1 MKNKESTT
9 VEFKQQIVE
18 DIKKEVVAFANTEGG
33 TIYIGIADNGDVIGL
48 ENLDEVSLQ
57 ISNMIRDAIKPDVS
71 MFVSY
76 NAETIEGKDILK
88 VIVQRGT
95 ECPYYIAKKGL
106 RPEGVFVR
114 QGTSSVPASVSSIR
128 RMIKETDGDVFE
140 DVRSLNQELT
150 FKYTTIEFEDRG
162 LAFGKMQMKSLGIL
176 NADNMFTN
184 LGLLLSDQCTHTI
197 KAAVFEGVSKSVFK
211 DRREFNGSL
220 LKQLNDVYDYINIYN
235 RTRAEFSGLARIDK
249 RDYPEEALRE
259 SLLNSL
265 VHREYS
271 YSGSTLVNIFDD
283 RIEFVSLGGLVKGLT
298 VDDIFL
304 GVSQPRNE
312 KLAAIF
318 YRLKLIEAYGTGMQ
332 KIMDSYQDL
341 NVKPQVELSDNA
353 FKIILPNTNM
363 KLRKENLNFNEKAVL
378 SYLYEK
384 GEINRKDVE
393 NYLSI
398 SQTMAGRIIKGLIN
412 KGLITKIGGGANTR
426 YTIYEG

>member
-33 TIYIGIADNGDVIGL
+33 TIYIGISDNGDVIGL

-57 ISNMIRDAIKPDVS
+57 MSNMIRDAIKPDIS

-76 NAETIEGKDILK
+76 NVEIIEGKDVLK

-114 QGTSSVPASVSSIR
+114 QGASSVPTSVSSIR

-150 FKYTTIEFEDRG
+150 FKYSTIEFENRG
-162 LAFGKMQMKSLGIL
+162 LAFGKMQMKSLGIINL
-176 NADNMFTN
+176 DNMYTN
-184 LGLLLSDQCTHTI
+184 LGLLLSDQCTHAI
-197 KAAVFEGVSKSVFK
+197 KAAVFEGISKSVFK

-265 VHREYS
+265 VHREYA

-332 KIMDSYQDL
+332 KIMDSYQDW

-363 KLRKENLNFNEKAVL
+363 KIQKENLNFNEKAVL

-398 SQTMAGRIIKGLIN
+398 SQTMAGRIIKGLID

>member
-1 MKNKESTT
+1 MKNKENTT

-18 DIKKEVVAFANTEGG
+18 DMKKEVVAFANTEGG
-33 TIYIGIADNGDVIGL
+33 TIYIGISDNGNVIGL

-57 ISNMIRDAIKPDVS
+57 MSNMIRDAIKPDVS

-76 NAETIEGKDILK
+76 NVEIIEGKDVLK
-88 VIVQRGT
+88 IIVQRGT

-114 QGTSSVPASVSSIR
+114 QGASSVPTSVSSIR

-150 FKYTTIEFEDRG
+150 FKYSTIEFEDRG
-162 LAFGKMQMKSLGIL
+162 LAFGKMQMRSLGIL
-176 NADNMFTN
+176 NADNMYTN
-184 LGLLLSDQCTHTI
+184 LGLLFSDLCTHTI

-332 KIMDSYQDL
+332 KIMDSYQDW

-363 KLRKENLNFNEKAVL
+363 KLQKENLNFNEKAVL

-398 SQTMAGRIIKGLIN
+398 SQTMAGRIIKGLID

-426 YTIYEG
+426 YTIN

>member
-150 FKYTTIEFEDRG
+150 FKYTTIKFDDRV

-332 KIMDSYQDL
+332 KIMDSYQDW

-363 KLRKENLNFNEKAVL
+363 KLQKENLNFNEKAVL

>member
-332 KIMDSYQDL
+332 KIMDSYQDW

-363 KLRKENLNFNEKAVL
+363 KLQKENLNFNEKAVL